1 MKRRILLVLT
11 TLVALLGAFYVYT
24 LVAGREGLDNPRD
37 ANTPV
42 LASPTTAPA
51 GEGTSPVRDAQD
63 VEIIAR
69 DERGRL
75 QGRYQAARWDRRAD
89 GAQVL
94 TKPRVELYQKDGRQI
109 ILLAD
114 KAELYGQELNRGVNI
129 RRARLSGNVT
139 IYFDPSR
146 QPERL
151 PVEQRPDKV
160 VRVHVEEVDF
170 DREHLTI
177 TTDKQVTVFSPE
189 ADIYGRGMTISWNES
204 PRELRLL
211 RIEHGEYM
219 AIYNVPPELDM
230 IALPGSEPT
239 TGPATTSPASAPFGG
254 PGPAARPAKMP
265 VALPAS
271 QPGAAQS
278 QPVYVR
284 LAEPGAVQSQPAGSQ
299 PTTAPDK
306 PKPRNQY
313 QAEFHDGV
321 KVIHRNRRLSGASMM
336 TLKFDWDDSW
346 RKGSDNI
353 LGLSRRKRRGE
364 AVAATTGPATA
375 PSATTQP
382 AGLPAAAPAATQPGQ
397 DAEPMEIYWTGPLVI
412 QPTGRTETPSR
423 DTYDLSAEGKRV
435 ILTDARATVLCRQ
448 FSYQHPRQSGWLEG
462 GPGQPVRLL
471 LSEGADVACDRI
483 NFEPGNGKAWL
494 FGAGHMARR
503 FPDGLS
509 QAQAV
514 ELIETDDPELL
525 PASERITWAK
535 SVELTFTNEKVT
547 RNRRTTTRQFIR
559 QADFHQDVVLRQ
571 SADPNGDVV
580 ECDDLTVA
588 MDHSTRGSAYVKTAV
603 AVGHVRARQEGS
615 NISADK
621 VTVGFVEG
629 DTSQAARSAGA
640 RAAEVSLASGARIR
654 PATIVA
660 EGGVVVNDRRD
671 PNAELLTATADRMVS
686 ELIENDRTRRTAVLT
701 GKPDAPARIEQGS
714 NRLIGR
720 EIRLDQTDDSAAVD
734 GAGTLDFV
742 TKKDASGNDLPE
754 PRAVKV
760 QWAKAMNFSG
770 KKRTAEFTG
779 DVALDSALDDVRCQ
793 ELQLV
798 FTEQLGEPNSP
809 AVAVAAV
816 AKKPAGEPVGPSPS
830 ADAAKADK
838 PARRGRASR
847 LGGMAVGMEQY
858 SRRRIEMIY
867 AEKDIVLRSRR
878 EDEKN
883 RLLRRMQLSGEK
895 LIYDAGGERITMLG
909 LGTLMAEDYDK
920 PRPQKVADADGTIA
934 AVDRPSQSAF
944 AWNKSMVLSQKDRV
958 VTLEGGVIMDHRS
971 GDQIMGK
978 DKLNVPQDR
987 WGTLPAG
994 RKTRLECDTMMA
1006 KFGEPVSTPATQP
1019 STRPARRS
1027 GGDPLREGPTMGPLD
1042 LFEATGDVSLKDG
1055 PRHVL
1060 AQRLIYNRD
1069 NDLAVVWGFLD
1080 GKPLAKASITY
1091 EDPQTGRTQT
1101 VASPKFI
1108 WHRRDNRIFSEDV
1121 SATGGR

>member
-11 TLVALLGAFYVYT
+11 TLGALLGGFYVYT
-24 LVAGREGLDNPRD
+24 LVAGREGLETPPEPN
-37 ANTPV
+37 APV
-42 LASPTTAPA
+42 LATPTTTPA
-51 GEGTSPVRDAQD
+51 SGTGPVRDAQD

-75 QGRYQAARWDRRAD
+75 QGVYRAERWDRRSD

-94 TKPRVELYQKDGRQI
+94 TKPRVELYQKDGQQI

-114 KAELYGQELNRGVNI
+114 KAELYGQELNKGVNV
-129 RRARLSGNVT
+129 RRAKLTGNVT
-139 IYFDPSR
+139 IYFDQSR
-146 QPERL
+146 KPDRL
-151 PVEQRPDKV
+151 PVEQRPDEV
-160 VRVHVEEVDF
+160 VRVHVEDVDV
-170 DREHLTI
+170 DREHQTI
-177 TTDKQVTVFSPE
+177 TTDKRVTVFSPE

-219 AIYNVPPELDM
+219 AVYNVPPELDM
-230 IALPGSEPT
+230 IALPGSEP
-239 TGPATTSPASAPFGG
+239 ATASASAPALAVKAAKTPATPPASR
-254 PGPAARPAKMP
+254 PGQAQSRPA
-265 VALPAS
+265 S
-271 QPGAAQS
+271 
-278 QPVYVR
+278 
-284 LAEPGAVQSQPAGSQ
+284 SQ

-306 PKPRNQY
+306 PLPRNQY
-313 QAEFHDGV
+313 QAQFQDNV
-321 KVIHRNRRLSGASMM
+321 KVIHRNRRLTGADVL

-346 RKGSDNI
+346 RKDSSSGSFF
-353 LGLSRRKRRGE
+353 GQSRRKRRSE
-364 AVAATTGPATA
+364 AIEATTGPAATTRPGGLPATA

-382 AGLPAAAPAATQPGQ
+382 GQ
-397 DAEPMEIYWTGPLVI
+397 GVEPMEIYWTGPLVM
-412 QPTGRTETPSR
+412 QPMGRTENPSR
-423 DTYDLSAEGKRV
+423 GTYNLSAEGKRLV
-435 ILTDARATVLCRQ
+435 LTDARATVLCRR
-448 FSYQHPRQSGWLEG
+448 FDYRHPQRSGWLDG
-462 GPGQPVRLL
+462 APGQPVRLL

-483 NFEPGNGKAWL
+483 RFEPASGKAWL
-494 FGAGHMARR
+494 YGTGHMARR

-509 QAQAV
+509 QARAM

-535 SVELTFTNEKVT
+535 GVELAFTNEKAT
-547 RNRRTTTRQFIR
+547 RNGRTTTRQFIQ
-559 QADFHQDVVLRQ
+559 QADFHQDVILRQ
-571 SADPNGDVV
+571 SADPNGD
-580 ECDDLTVA
+580 ELKCDDLLVA
-588 MDHSTRGSAYVKTAV
+588 MGHNARGSTYPKTAV
-603 AVGHVRARQEGS
+603 ALGHVKARQEGS
-615 NISADK
+615 NVSAGK
-621 VTVGFVEG
+621 VTVDFVEN
-629 DTSQAARSAGA
+629 DTPQAAGLA
-640 RAAEVSLASGARIR
+640 RARATDISLASGARIR

-660 EGGVVVNDRRD
+660 EGGVVINDRRD

-686 ELIENDRTRRTAVLT
+686 KLLENDRSKRTAVLT
-701 GKPDAPARIEQGS
+701 GKPDAPARIEQGP
-714 NRLIGR
+714 NKLIGR

-734 GAGTLDFV
+734 GAGWLDFV
-742 TKKDASGNDLPE
+742 TKKDTNGNDLPE

-760 QWAKAMNFSG
+760 QWVKSMNFSG
-770 KKRTAEFTG
+770 KKRTAEFIG
-779 DVALDSALDDVRCQ
+779 DVAMDSALDDVRCQ

-798 FTEQLGEPNSP
+798 FTDQLGEPNSP
-809 AVAVAAV
+809 AAAV
-816 AKKPAGEPVGPSPS
+816 PKKPAGR
-830 ADAAKADK
+830 D
-838 PARRGRASR
+838 RASK

-878 EDEKN
+878 EDDKN

-895 LIYDAGGERITMLG
+895 LIYDAGAERITMLG
-909 LGTLMAEDYDK
+909 RGTLMAEDYDK
-920 PRPQKVADADGTIA
+920 PRPQKAAEPDGTMA

-971 GDQIMGK
+971 GDQIVGK
-978 DKLNVPQDR
+978 DKLNAPRDQ

-1006 KFGEPVSTPATQP
+1006 RFGKPVNTPATQP
-1019 STRPARRS
+1019 STRPARRT

-1042 LFEATGDVSLKDG
+1042 LFSATGDVSLKDG

-1069 NDLAVVWGFLD
+1069 KDLAVVWGYLE
-1080 GKPLAKASITY
+1080 GQPLAKGSISY

-1108 WHRRDNRIFSEDV
+1108 WYRRDNRIFSEDV
-1121 SATGGR
+1121 SGSGGR

>member
-11 TLVALLGAFYVYT
+11 TLAALLGAFYVYT
-24 LVAGREGLDNPRD
+24 LVAGREGLDNPREP
-37 ANTPV
+37 NTPV
-42 LASPTTAPA
+42 LASPTTTPA
-51 GEGTSPVRDAQD
+51 GEGTGPVRDAQD

-75 QGRYQAARWDRRAD
+75 QGRYQAALWDRRAD

-109 ILLAD
+109 ILRAD
-114 KAELYGQELNRGVNI
+114 KAELYGQELNRGINV

-151 PVEQRPDKV
+151 PVEQRPDEV

-177 TTDKQVTVFSPE
+177 TTDKRVTVFSPE

-204 PRELRLL
+204 PRELLLL

-219 AIYNVPPELDM
+219 AVYNVPAELDM
-230 IALPGSEPT
+230 IALPGKE
-239 TGPATTSPASAPFGG
+239 
-254 PGPAARPAKMP
+254 
-265 VALPAS
+265 
-271 QPGAAQS
+271 
-278 QPVYVR
+278 
-284 LAEPGAVQSQPAGSQ
+284 
-299 PTTAPDK
+299 PTTAPLGGPRPAASAPAASAPTASQPATDPNK
-306 PKPRNQY
+306 PLPRNQY
-313 QAEFHDGV
+313 QAQFHDGV
-321 KVIHRNRRLSGASMM
+321 KVIHRNRRLSGADVL

-346 RKGSDNI
+346 RKDSSSDNI
-353 LGLSRRKRRGE
+353 FGLSRRNRRGE
-364 AVAATTGPATA
+364 GVAPASGPATA

-382 AGLPAAAPAATQPGQ
+382 ASLPAAVPSATTRPGQ
-397 DAEPMEIYWTGPLVI
+397 GAEPMEIYWTGPLVI
-412 QPTGRTETPSR
+412 VPTGRTETPSR
-423 DTYDLSAEGKRV
+423 GTYDLLAEGKRV
-435 ILTDARATVLCRQ
+435 VLTDARATVLCRR
-448 FSYQHPRQSGWLEG
+448 FSYQHPRRSGWLEG
-462 GPGQPVRLL
+462 GPGLPVRLL

-483 NFEPGNGKAWL
+483 DFDRATGNARL
-494 FGAGHMARR
+494 HGAGHMARR
-503 FPDGLS
+503 FPNGLS
-509 QAQAV
+509 QTQAV
-514 ELIETDDPELL
+514 ELIETDDPDLL

-535 SVELTFTNEKVT
+535 GADLKFTDEAVT
-547 RNRRTTTRQFIR
+547 RNGKTTTRQFIQ
-559 QADFHQDVVLRQ
+559 QADFHQGVVLRE
-571 SADPNGDVV
+571 SADPNGDAV
-580 ECDDLTVA
+580 ECDDLAVA
-588 MDHSTRGSAYVKTAV
+588 MGHNARGSSYLKTAV
-603 AVGHVRARQEGS
+603 AIGNVRARQEGA
-615 NISADK
+615 NISAGK
-621 VTVGFVEG
+621 VTVDFVE
-629 DTSQAARSAGA
+629 DNRPRAARSAP
-640 RAAEVSLASGARIR
+640 AAGDLSLASGASPSR
-654 PATIVA
+654 IVA
-660 EGGVVVNDRRD
+660 EGGVAMTNRSD
-671 PNAELLTATADRMVS
+671 PNAELLTASADRMVS
-686 ELIENDRTRRTAVLT
+686 ELIENDLSRRTAVLT
-701 GKPDAPARIEQGS
+701 GRLEAPARIEQGS
-714 NRLIGR
+714 NKLIGR

-760 QWAKAMNFSG
+760 QWAKSMNYSG

-779 DVALDSALDDVRCQ
+779 DVTLDSALDDVRCQ

-798 FTEQLGEPNSP
+798 FTDQLGEPNQPPRTAMAAPPAGAPVAASP
-809 AVAVAAV
+809 AGGSAKDAVADT
-816 AKKPAGEPVGPSPS
+816 AKKPAV
-830 ADAAKADK
+830 
-838 PARRGRASR
+838 RGRASS
-847 LGGMAVGMEQY
+847 LGGMAVSMEQY
-858 SRRRIEMIY
+858 NRRRISMIF

-883 RLLRRMQLSGEK
+883 RLVRRMQLAGEK
-895 LIYDAGGERITMLG
+895 LIYDAESERITMLG
-909 LGTLMAEDYDK
+909 RGTLMSEDYDK
-920 PRPQKVADADGTIA
+920 PRPPKAAADGSIA

-971 GDQIMGK
+971 GDQIVGK
-978 DKLNVPQDR
+978 DKLNVPRDQ

-994 RKTRLECDTMMA
+994 RKTRLECDTMTA
-1006 KFGEPVSTPATQP
+1006 RFGEPVNTPATQP

-1042 LFEATGDVSLKDG
+1042 LFSATGDVSLKDG

-1069 NDLAVVWGFLD
+1069 KDLAVVWGFLE
-1080 GKPLAKASITY
+1080 GKPPAKGSITY

-1108 WHRRDNRIFSEDV
+1108 WYRRDNRIFSEDV